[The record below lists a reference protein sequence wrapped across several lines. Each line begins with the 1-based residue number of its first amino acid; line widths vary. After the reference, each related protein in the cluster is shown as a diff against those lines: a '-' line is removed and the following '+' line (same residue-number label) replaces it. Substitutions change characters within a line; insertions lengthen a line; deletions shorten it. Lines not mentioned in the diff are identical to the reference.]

1 MATAETAAARPY
13 SRREFLI
20 CTLARR
26 LPATGHIVAGAISPY
41 PAAAALIAE
50 QRNGGVRATVLGSQT
65 HYRFSDG
72 GRELFDAA
80 GRGRVDVFFLSGGQ
94 IDGHANINLVGTGG
108 YPDSDM
114 RFPGSFGSAYLYYMV
129 PNVILFRE
137 EHSARTLVD
146 KVDFVS
152 APGSSPPE
160 VYRPGGPSALVTGRA
175 VFAFDCKAQR
185 FRLESLHPG
194 ENLDEVRDLT
204 GFAFET
210 DEEVTVTPE
219 PDAELLALIR
229 GPVRETLAP
238 TYPGFAQALSDEE
251 PVPYSPR

>member
-1 MATAETAAARPY
+1 MAESDTTGAY

-20 CTLARR
+20 ATLARR
-26 LPATGHIVAGAISPY
+26 LPATGHIVAGAISPF
-41 PAAAALIAE
+41 PASAALIAE
-50 QRNGGVRATVLGSQT
+50 HRGCGAVRATVLGSQT
-65 HYRFSDG
+65 QYRFSDG

-94 IDGHANINLVGTGG
+94 IDGHANINLVGTGD
-108 YPDSDM
+108 YPNSDM

-137 EHSARTLVD
+137 EHSPRVLVD

-175 VFAFDCKAQR
+175 VFAFDRDTAR

-194 ENLDEVRDLT
+194 ETLDEVREAT
-204 GFAFET
+204 GFAFEA
-210 DEEVTVTPE
+210 DEVVATTPE
-219 PDAELLALIR
+219 PEPEVLDLIR
-229 GPVRETLAP
+229 DPVRETLAP
-238 TYPGFAQALSDEE
+238 TYPEFAQALSDEQ
-251 PVPYSPR
+251 PMRS

>member
-1 MATAETAAARPY
+1 MAEPSRPY

-20 CTLARR
+20 ATLARR
-26 LPATGHIVAGAISPY
+26 LPPDGHIVAGAISPF

-50 QRNGGVRATVLGSQT
+50 QRAEGRVRATVLGSQS
-65 HYRFSDG
+65 HFRFSDG

-94 IDGHANINLVGTGG
+94 IDGHANINLVGTGA
-108 YPDSDM
+108 YPNSDM

-137 EHSARTLVD
+137 EHSARVLVD
-146 KVDFVS
+146 KVDFIS
-152 APGSSPPE
+152 APGSSPPD

-175 VFAFDCKAQR
+175 VFAFDRETAR
-185 FRLESLHPG
+185 FRLESLHPS
-194 ENLDEVRDLT
+194 EELEDVREAT

-210 DEEVTVTPE
+210 DEEIAITPE
-219 PDAELLALIR
+219 PESEVLDLIR
-229 GPVRETLAP
+229 GPVKATLAP
-238 TYPGFAQALSDEE
+238 TYPAFAQALNDEE
-251 PVPYSPR
+251 PVS

>member
-1 MATAETAAARPY
+1 M
-13 SRREFLI
+13 
-20 CTLARR
+20 
-26 LPATGHIVAGAISPY
+26 
-41 PAAAALIAE
+41 
-50 QRNGGVRATVLGSQT
+50 RATVLGSQT

-80 GRGRVDVFFLSGGQ
+80 GRGRIDVFFLSGGQ

-108 YPDSDM
+108 YPNSDM

-129 PNVILFRE
+129 PNVILFGE

-152 APGSSPPE
+152 APGSSSPE

-175 VFAFDCKAQR
+175 VFAFDREAQR

-194 ENLDEVRDLT
+194 ETLDAVRELT
-204 GFAFET
+204 GFAFEA
-210 DEEVTVTPE
+210 DETVNVTPD
-219 PDAELLALIR
+219 PDAEMLAQIR

-238 TYPGFAQALSDEE
+238 TYPEFAQALRDEG
-251 PVPYSPR
+251 PMG

>member
-1 MATAETAAARPY
+1 MAMAETAAARPY

-20 CTLARR
+20 GALARR

-41 PAAAALIAE
+41 PAAATLIAE
-50 QRNGGVRATVLGSQT
+50 QGSGGGVRATVLGSQT

-80 GRGRVDVFFLSGGQ
+80 GRGRIGVFFLSGGQ

-108 YPDSDM
+108 YPNSDM

-175 VFAFDCKAQR
+175 VFAFDRVAQR

-194 ENLDEVRDLT
+194 ETLDAVRGLT
-204 GFAFET
+204 GFAFEA
-210 DEEVTVTPE
+210 DGEVAVTPD

-238 TYPGFAQALSDEE
+238 TYPEFAQALSDEE
-251 PVPYSPR
+251 PVA